1 MEIVF
6 LPHIC
11 RGGDGGEQEVDAND
25 SLMLPMAAKSIG
37 MTVDEYR
44 YLTQSALTK
53 LSLGSSA

>member
-6 LPHIC
+6 LPHVC

-25 SLMLPMAAKSIG
+25 SLMLPMSAKLIG
-37 MTVDEYR
+37 MTVDKYQ

-53 LSLGSSA
+53 LSLGSGA